1 MMSSSSFFVKISSR
15 LLHKKFKISPFAF
28 VQSSLRIVMKL
39 SEHPISRVLYSRED
53 IASAV
58 EHVSSAIHARFGTS
72 RFYENVIF
80 LPCMTGA
87 MFFAS
92 DVMRRLHQ
100 MVLEE
105 EEVIVDLELGS
116 CVATSYENVNASG
129 VGSEKVK
136 NVHVKGNVHG
146 KTVVVIED
154 IVDTGNTLVT
164 LCDALYAQGAK
175 DVHCATL
182 LNKQARRREE
192 NTKAFERLLAREN
205 DANESKEEG
214 LYIGIECEDEFVVG
228 FGLDYNGAYRC
239 LPYIGVLTEKAIREM
254 I

>member
-1 MMSSSSFFVKISSR
+1 
-15 LLHKKFKISPFAF
+15 
-28 VQSSLRIVMKL
+28 MKL
-39 SEHPISRVLYSRED
+39 SEHPISRVLYSHED

-58 EHVSSAIHARFGTS
+58 ENVSSAIHARFGKS
-72 RFYENVIF
+72 RYENVIF

-92 DVMRRLHQ
+92 DVMRRLHR

-105 EEVIVDLELGS
+105 EEVVIVDLELGS

-136 NVHVKGNVHG
+136 NVHVKGNVRG

>member
-1 MMSSSSFFVKISSR
+1 MKISSPNP
-15 LLHKKFKISPFAF
+15 HKKIQNSALKPSPL
-28 VQSSLRIVMKL
+28 SPIIIMKL
-39 SEHPISRVLYSRED
+39 SEHPISRVLYSHED

-58 EHVSSAIHARFGTS
+58 ENVASAIHARFGKTQ
-72 RFYENVIF
+72 YENVIF

-100 MVLEE
+100 MLLEE
-105 EEVIVDLELGS
+105 EEVIVDLELGT
-116 CVATSYENVNASG
+116 CVATSYENVNSSG

-164 LCDALYAQGAK
+164 LCDTLYAQGAK

-205 DANESKEEG
+205 DAESKEEG

>member
-1 MMSSSSFFVKISSR
+1 
-15 LLHKKFKISPFAF
+15 
-28 VQSSLRIVMKL
+28 MKL

-92 DVMRRLHQ
+92 DVMRRLQQ

-105 EEVIVDLELGS
+105 EEGVMVDLELGS
-116 CVATSYENVNASG
+116 CVATSYENVDASG

-136 NVHVKGNVHG
+136 NVHVKGNVRG

-228 FGLDYNGAYRC
+228 FGLRQS
-239 LPYIGVLTEKAIREM
+239 VLSLSRNALM
-254 I
+254 ILSH

>member
-1 MMSSSSFFVKISSR
+1 
-15 LLHKKFKISPFAF
+15 
-28 VQSSLRIVMKL
+28 MKL
-39 SEHPISRVLYSRED
+39 SEHPISRVLYSHED

-58 EHVSSAIHARFGTS
+58 EKVASAIHARFGKT
-72 RFYENVIF
+72 RYENVIF

-100 MVLEE
+100 MLLEE
-105 EEVIVDLELGS
+105 EEKEEVIADLDLGT

-136 NVHVKGNVHG
+136 NVHVKGNVRG

-164 LCDALYAQGAK
+164 LCDTLYAQGAK

-205 DANESKEEG
+205 DAESKEEG

>member
-1 MMSSSSFFVKISSR
+1 MSRTFRETLESFTENSKFPSAVVQSLSSSYLI
-15 LLHKKFKISPFAF
+15 
-28 VQSSLRIVMKL
+28 MKL
-39 SEHPISRVLYSRED
+39 SEHPMSRVLYSQND

-105 EEVIVDLELGS
+105 EEGGVMVDLELGS

-136 NVHVKGNVHG
+136 NVHVKGNVRG

>member
-1 MMSSSSFFVKISSR
+1 
-15 LLHKKFKISPFAF
+15 
-28 VQSSLRIVMKL
+28 MKL
-39 SEHPISRVLYSRED
+39 SEHPISRVLYSRDD

-58 EHVSSAIHARFGTS
+58 EHVSSAIHMRFGRTS
-72 RFYENVIF
+72 RCFYENVIF

-92 DVMRRLHQ
+92 DVMRRLQQ

-105 EEVIVDLELGS
+105 EEGVLVDLELGS
-116 CVATSYENVNASG
+116 CVATSYENVDASG

-136 NVHVKGNVHG
+136 NVHVKGNVRG

-228 FGLDYNGAYRC
+228 FGLDYYGAYRC
-239 LPYIGVLTEKAIREM
+239 LPYLGVLTEKALREM

>member
-1 MMSSSSFFVKISSR
+1 MSSRKESFTENS
-15 LLHKKFKISPFAF
+15 KFPSAF
-28 VQSSLRIVMKL
+28 KVQSLFFAYRH
-39 SEHPISRVLYSRED
+39 EAER
-53 IASAV
+53 ASNLARPLLARRHRFAV
-58 EHVSSAIHARFGTS
+58 EHVSSAIHARFGKKS

-105 EEVIVDLELGS
+105 EEGVMVDLELGS

-136 NVHVKGNVHG
+136 NVHVKGNVRG

>member
-1 MMSSSSFFVKISSR
+1 
-15 LLHKKFKISPFAF
+15 
-28 VQSSLRIVMKL
+28 MKL

-92 DVMRRLHQ
+92 DVMRRLQQ

-105 EEVIVDLELGS
+105 EEGVMVDLELGS
-116 CVATSYENVNASG
+116 CVATSYENVDASG

-136 NVHVKGNVHG
+136 NVHVKGNVRG

-254 I
+254 L

>member
-1 MMSSSSFFVKISSR
+1 MSSTFCENLVSKPSQKIQNFLPPLKSNLSSS
-15 LLHKKFKISPFAF
+15 
-28 VQSSLRIVMKL
+28 RIVMKL
-39 SEHPISRVLYSRED
+39 SEHPISRVLYSRDD

-72 RFYENVIF
+72 PRFYENVIF

-105 EEVIVDLELGS
+105 EEGVMVDLELGS

-136 NVHVKGNVHG
+136 NVHVKGNVRG

-164 LCDALYAQGAK
+164 LCD
-175 DVHCATL
+175 TL
-182 LNKQARRREE
+182 
-192 NTKAFERLLAREN
+192 
-205 DANESKEEG
+205 
-214 LYIGIECEDEFVVG
+214 
-228 FGLDYNGAYRC
+228 
-239 LPYIGVLTEKAIREM
+239 
-254 I
+254 

>member
-1 MMSSSSFFVKISSR
+1 MKRSSNDSFTENSKFPPPLKSNLSSSHLI
-15 LLHKKFKISPFAF
+15 
-28 VQSSLRIVMKL
+28 MKL

-105 EEVIVDLELGS
+105 EEGVMVDLELGS

-136 NVHVKGNVHG
+136 NVHVKGNVRG

>member
-1 MMSSSSFFVKISSR
+1 
-15 LLHKKFKISPFAF
+15 
-28 VQSSLRIVMKL
+28 MKL
-39 SEHPISRVLYSRED
+39 SEHPISRVLYSHED

-58 EHVSSAIHARFGTS
+58 ENVASAIHARFGPS
-72 RFYENVIF
+72 QYENVIF

-92 DVMRRLHQ
+92 DVTRRLHQ
-100 MVLEE
+100 MLREE
-105 EEVIVDLELGS
+105 EEDLELGS
-116 CVATSYENVNASG
+116 CVATSYENVNELG
-129 VGSEKVK
+129 VGDEKVK
-136 NVHVKGNVHG
+136 NVHV

-164 LCDALYAQGAK
+164 LCDTLYRLGAK

-192 NTKAFERLLAREN
+192 NTKAFEQILAREN
-205 DANESKEEG
+205 NAEDKEEG

>member
-1 MMSSSSFFVKISSR
+1 
-15 LLHKKFKISPFAF
+15 
-28 VQSSLRIVMKL
+28 MKL
-39 SEHPISRVLYSRED
+39 SEHPIARVLYSHEQ
-53 IASAV
+53 IALAV
-58 EHVSSAIHARFGTS
+58 EKVAEAIHARFGKT
-72 RFYENVIF
+72 RYENVIF

-92 DVMRRLHQ
+92 DVVRRLHQ
-100 MVLEE
+100 MLLEE
-105 EEVIVDLELGS
+105 EEKEEVIVDLELGS

-136 NVHVKGNVHG
+136 NVHVKGNVRG

-164 LCDALYAQGAK
+164 LCDTLYAQGAK

-205 DANESKEEG
+205 DAESKEEG

-254 I
+254 L

>member
-1 MMSSSSFFVKISSR
+1 
-15 LLHKKFKISPFAF
+15 
-28 VQSSLRIVMKL
+28 MKL
-39 SEHPISRVLYSRED
+39 REHPISRVLYSHED

-58 EHVSSAIHARFGTS
+58 ENVASTIHARFGTTQ
-72 RFYENVIF
+72 YENVIF

-100 MVLEE
+100 MLLEE

-136 NVHVKGNVHG
+136 NVHVKGNVRG

-164 LCDALYAQGAK
+164 LCDTLYAQGAK

-205 DANESKEEG
+205 DAESKEEG

-228 FGLDYNGAYRC
+228 FGLDYNGAYRG

>member
-1 MMSSSSFFVKISSR
+1 MKISSESAR
-15 LLHKKFKISPFAF
+15 AQKNSKFRFKTSLAF
-28 VQSSLRIVMKL
+28 VPSSYNNIIMKL
-39 SEHPISRVLYSRED
+39 REHPISRVLYSHED

-58 EHVSSAIHARFGTS
+58 ENVASAIHARFGTTQ
-72 RFYENVIF
+72 YENVIF

-100 MVLEE
+100 MLLEE

-136 NVHVKGNVHG
+136 NVHVKGNVRG

-164 LCDALYAQGAK
+164 LCDTLYAQGAK

-205 DANESKEEG
+205 DAESKEEG

-228 FGLDYNGAYRC
+228 FGLDYNGAYRG

>member
-1 MMSSSSFFVKISSR
+1 
-15 LLHKKFKISPFAF
+15 
-28 VQSSLRIVMKL
+28 MKL

-92 DVMRRLHQ
+92 DVMRRLQQ

-105 EEVIVDLELGS
+105 EGVMVDLELGS

-136 NVHVKGNVHG
+136 NVHVKGNVRG

>member
-1 MMSSSSFFVKISSR
+1 
-15 LLHKKFKISPFAF
+15 
-28 VQSSLRIVMKL
+28 MKL

-58 EHVSSAIHARFGTS
+58 EHVSSAIHARFGTTQ
-72 RFYENVIF
+72 YENVIF

-105 EEVIVDLELGS
+105 EEGVMVDLELGS

-136 NVHVKGNVHG
+136 NVHVKGNVRG

>member
-1 MMSSSSFFVKISSR
+1 
-15 LLHKKFKISPFAF
+15 
-28 VQSSLRIVMKL
+28 MKL

-58 EHVSSAIHARFGTS
+58 EHVSSVIHARFGTS

-92 DVMRRLHQ
+92 DVMRRLQQ

-105 EEVIVDLELGS
+105 EEGAMVDLELGS

-136 NVHVKGNVHG
+136 NVHVKGNVRG

>member
-1 MMSSSSFFVKISSR
+1 M
-15 LLHKKFKISPFAF
+15 KFSTD
-28 VQSSLRIVMKL
+28 
-39 SEHPISRVLYSRED
+39 PISRVLHDRDEIS
-53 IASAV
+53 SAV
-58 EHVSSAIHARFGTS
+58 EKIASMIDAKFGPTA
-72 RFYENVIF
+72 YENVLF

-92 DVMRRLHQ
+92 DVMRRLQQ

-105 EEVIVDLELGS
+105 EEGVMVDLELGS

-136 NVHVKGNVHG
+136 NVHVKGNVRG

>member
-1 MMSSSSFFVKISSR
+1 
-15 LLHKKFKISPFAF
+15 
-28 VQSSLRIVMKL
+28 MKL

-58 EHVSSAIHARFGTS
+58 ENVSSAIHARFGKS
-72 RFYENVIF
+72 RYESVIF

-92 DVMRRLHQ
+92 DVMRRLQQ

-105 EEVIVDLELGS
+105 EEGVMVDLELGS
-116 CVATSYENVNASG
+116 CVATSYENVDASG

>member
-1 MMSSSSFFVKISSR
+1 
-15 LLHKKFKISPFAF
+15 
-28 VQSSLRIVMKL
+28 MKL
-39 SEHPISRVLYSRED
+39 SEHPISRVLYSHED

-58 EHVSSAIHARFGTS
+58 ENVSSAIHARFGKS
-72 RFYENVIF
+72 RYENVIF

-105 EEVIVDLELGS
+105 EEGVMVDLELGS

-136 NVHVKGNVHG
+136 NVHVKGNVRG

>member
-1 MMSSSSFFVKISSR
+1 
-15 LLHKKFKISPFAF
+15 
-28 VQSSLRIVMKL
+28 MKL

-58 EHVSSAIHARFGTS
+58 ENVSSAIHARFGKS
-72 RFYENVIF
+72 RYESVIF

-92 DVMRRLHQ
+92 DVMRRLQQ

-105 EEVIVDLELGS
+105 EEGVMVDLELGS

-129 VGSEKVK
+129 VGSEKVR
-136 NVHVKGNVHG
+136 NVHVKGNVRG

>member
-1 MMSSSSFFVKISSR
+1 
-15 LLHKKFKISPFAF
+15 
-28 VQSSLRIVMKL
+28 MKL

-58 EHVSSAIHARFGTS
+58 ENVSSAIHARFGTS

-105 EEVIVDLELGS
+105 EEGVMVDLELGS

-136 NVHVKGNVHG
+136 NVHVKGNVRG

>member
-1 MMSSSSFFVKISSR
+1 MMSSSSFFCENLVSNPSQKIQN
-15 LLHKKFKISPFAF
+15 SPPLSQ
-28 VQSSLRIVMKL
+28 QSLLRIIMKL
-39 SEHPISRVLYSRED
+39 REHPISRVLYSRED

-58 EHVSSAIHARFGTS
+58 ENVSSAIHARFGKS
-72 RFYENVIF
+72 RYESVIF

-92 DVMRRLHQ
+92 DVTRRLHQ
-100 MVLEE
+100 MTLEE

-136 NVHVKGNVHG
+136 NVHVKGNVRG

>member
-1 MMSSSSFFVKISSR
+1 
-15 LLHKKFKISPFAF
+15 
-28 VQSSLRIVMKL
+28 MKL
-39 SEHPISRVLYSRED
+39 SEHPISRVLYSRKD

-58 EHVSSAIHARFGTS
+58 EHVSSAIHARFGTKS

-105 EEVIVDLELGS
+105 EEGVMVDLELGS

-136 NVHVKGNVHG
+136 NVHVKGNVRG

>member
-1 MMSSSSFFVKISSR
+1 
-15 LLHKKFKISPFAF
+15 
-28 VQSSLRIVMKL
+28 MKL

-92 DVMRRLHQ
+92 DVMRRLQQ

-105 EEVIVDLELGS
+105 EEGVMVDLELGS
-116 CVATSYENVNASG
+116 CVATSYENVDASG

-136 NVHVKGNVHG
+136 NVHVKGNVRG

-205 DANESKEEG
+205 DAESKEEG

>member
-1 MMSSSSFFVKISSR
+1 
-15 LLHKKFKISPFAF
+15 
-28 VQSSLRIVMKL
+28 MKL
-39 SEHPISRVLYSRED
+39 SEHPISRVLYSHED

-92 DVMRRLHQ
+92 DVMRRLQQ

-105 EEVIVDLELGS
+105 EEGVMVDLELGS
-116 CVATSYENVNASG
+116 CVATSYENVDASG

-136 NVHVKGNVHG
+136 NVHVKGNVRG

>member
-1 MMSSSSFFVKISSR
+1 
-15 LLHKKFKISPFAF
+15 
-28 VQSSLRIVMKL
+28 MKL

-58 EHVSSAIHARFGTS
+58 EHVSSAIHARFGKS
-72 RFYENVIF
+72 RYENVIF

-105 EEVIVDLELGS
+105 EEGVMVDLELGS

>member
-1 MMSSSSFFVKISSR
+1 
-15 LLHKKFKISPFAF
+15 
-28 VQSSLRIVMKL
+28 MKL

-92 DVMRRLHQ
+92 DVMRRLQQ

-105 EEVIVDLELGS
+105 EEGVMVDLELGS

-136 NVHVKGNVHG
+136 NVHVKGNVRG

>member
-1 MMSSSSFFVKISSR
+1 
-15 LLHKKFKISPFAF
+15 
-28 VQSSLRIVMKL
+28 MKL
-39 SEHPISRVLYSRED
+39 SEHPISRVLYSHED

-58 EHVSSAIHARFGTS
+58 ENVSSAIHARFGKS
-72 RFYENVIF
+72 RYENVIF

-92 DVMRRLHQ
+92 DVMRRLQQ

-105 EEVIVDLELGS
+105 EEGVMVDLELGS

-136 NVHVKGNVHG
+136 NVHVKGNVRG

-254 I
+254 L

>member
-1 MMSSSSFFVKISSR
+1 
-15 LLHKKFKISPFAF
+15 
-28 VQSSLRIVMKL
+28 MKL

-58 EHVSSAIHARFGTS
+58 EHVSSAIHARFGKS
-72 RFYENVIF
+72 RYENVIF

-105 EEVIVDLELGS
+105 EEGVMVDLELGS

-136 NVHVKGNVHG
+136 NVHVKGNVRG

>member
-1 MMSSSSFFVKISSR
+1 
-15 LLHKKFKISPFAF
+15 
-28 VQSSLRIVMKL
+28 MKL
-39 SEHPISRVLYSRED
+39 REHPISRVLYSQTD

-58 EHVSSAIHARFGTS
+58 EHVSSAIHARFGTSS

-105 EEVIVDLELGS
+105 EEGVMVDLELGS

-136 NVHVKGNVHG
+136 NVHVKGNVRG

>member
-1 MMSSSSFFVKISSR
+1 
-15 LLHKKFKISPFAF
+15 
-28 VQSSLRIVMKL
+28 MKL

-58 EHVSSAIHARFGTS
+58 ENVSSAIHARFGKS
-72 RFYENVIF
+72 RYENVIF

-105 EEVIVDLELGS
+105 EEVIVDLEVGS

-146 KTVVVIED
+146 
-154 IVDTGNTLVT
+154 
-164 LCDALYAQGAK
+164 
-175 DVHCATL
+175 
-182 LNKQARRREE
+182 
-192 NTKAFERLLAREN
+192 
-205 DANESKEEG
+205 
-214 LYIGIECEDEFVVG
+214 
-228 FGLDYNGAYRC
+228 
-239 LPYIGVLTEKAIREM
+239 
-254 I
+254 

>member
-1 MMSSSSFFVKISSR
+1 
-15 LLHKKFKISPFAF
+15 
-28 VQSSLRIVMKL
+28 MKL
-39 SEHPISRVLYSRED
+39 SEHPISRVLYSHEQ
-53 IASAV
+53 IALAV
-58 EHVSSAIHARFGTS
+58 EKVAEAIHARFGKT
-72 RFYENVIF
+72 RYENVIF

-92 DVMRRLHQ
+92 DVVRRLHQ

-105 EEVIVDLELGS
+105 EEGVMVDLELGS

-136 NVHVKGNVHG
+136 NVHVKGNVRG

-205 DANESKEEG
+205 DAESKEEG

>member
-1 MMSSSSFFVKISSR
+1 
-15 LLHKKFKISPFAF
+15 
-28 VQSSLRIVMKL
+28 MKL
-39 SEHPISRVLYSRED
+39 REHPISRVLYSHED

-58 EHVSSAIHARFGTS
+58 EHVSSTIHARFGTTQ
-72 RFYENVIF
+72 YENVIF

-105 EEVIVDLELGS
+105 EEGVMVDLELGS

-136 NVHVKGNVHG
+136 NVHVKGNVRG

>member
-1 MMSSSSFFVKISSR
+1 
-15 LLHKKFKISPFAF
+15 
-28 VQSSLRIVMKL
+28 MKL

-58 EHVSSAIHARFGTS
+58 ENVSSAIHARFGTSS

-105 EEVIVDLELGS
+105 EEGVMVDLELGS

-136 NVHVKGNVHG
+136 NVHVKGNVRG

>member
-1 MMSSSSFFVKISSR
+1 MKISSESAR
-15 LLHKKFKISPFAF
+15 AQKNSKFRFKTSLAF
-28 VQSSLRIVMKL
+28 VPSSYNNIIMKL
-39 SEHPISRVLYSRED
+39 REHPISRVLYSHED

-58 EHVSSAIHARFGTS
+58 ENVASTIHARFGTTQ
-72 RFYENVIF
+72 YENVIF

-100 MVLEE
+100 MLLEE

-136 NVHVKGNVHG
+136 NVHVKGNVRG

-164 LCDALYAQGAK
+164 LCDTLYAQGAK

-205 DANESKEEG
+205 DAESKEEG

-228 FGLDYNGAYRC
+228 FGLDYNGAYRG

>member
-1 MMSSSSFFVKISSR
+1 MALFVKISSTQNKKIQNSALQNLIR
-15 LLHKKFKISPFAF
+15 LCF
-28 VQSSLRIVMKL
+28 IVVIMKL

-53 IASAV
+53 IALAV
-58 EHVSSAIHARFGTS
+58 EKVAEAIHARFGTS

-105 EEVIVDLELGS
+105 EEGVMVDLELGS

-136 NVHVKGNVHG
+136 NVHVKGNVRG

>member
-1 MMSSSSFFVKISSR
+1 
-15 LLHKKFKISPFAF
+15 
-28 VQSSLRIVMKL
+28 MKL

-53 IASAV
+53 IALAV
-58 EHVSSAIHARFGTS
+58 EKVAEAIHARFGKT
-72 RFYENVIF
+72 RYENVIF

-92 DVMRRLHQ
+92 DVVRRLHQ

-105 EEVIVDLELGS
+105 EEEEEVTVDLELGS

-164 LCDALYAQGAK
+164 LCDTLYAQGAK

-205 DANESKEEG
+205 DAESKEEG